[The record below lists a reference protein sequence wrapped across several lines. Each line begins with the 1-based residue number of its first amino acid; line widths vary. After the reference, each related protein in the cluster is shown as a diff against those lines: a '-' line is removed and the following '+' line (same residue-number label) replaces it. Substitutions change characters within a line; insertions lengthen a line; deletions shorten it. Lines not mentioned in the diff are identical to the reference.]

1 MKTRIQKTPNRNS
14 VNVLNRLLAA
24 LDCSLA
30 RYLSYARPWVRRRYL
45 LLDAV
50 ARRMSYDHEI
60 FARKLAR
67 LIHDRR
73 GAVQSNVFPM
83 EFTSYNDLALEYL
96 APQLL
101 AHQHALIAMAE
112 SCADLLDDDAEARR
126 VVDKIT
132 ASLERY
138 AELLEELL
146 VPDRGAPMPTD
157 KGVAKTGKNRVVARV
172 DTERSEQPETQT
184 AA

>member
-1 MKTRIQKTPNRNS
+1 
-14 VNVLNRLLAA
+14 
-24 LDCSLA
+24 
-30 RYLSYARPWVRRRYL
+30 
-45 LLDAV
+45 
-50 ARRMSYDHEI
+50 
-60 FARKLAR
+60 
-67 LIHDRR
+67 
-73 GAVQSNVFPM
+73 M

-112 SCADLLDDDAEARR
+112 SCSDLLDDDAEARR

-132 ASLERY
+132 AALERY

-146 VPDRGAPMPTD
+146 APDRVAPMPTD